1 MPSEQESLSDE
12 QRSGKFQRFRVRE
25 VAAAAGQMQKS
36 KVKMKLMPFLG
47 CRDSMLEAL
56 SQYYG
61 RHQSAVE
68 YQRIKREQQ
77 EAGESSAE
85 PV

>member
-1 MPSEQESLSDE
+1 
-12 QRSGKFQRFRVRE
+12 
-25 VAAAAGQMQKS
+25 MQKS
-36 KVKMKLMPFLG
+36 KVKMKLKPFLG